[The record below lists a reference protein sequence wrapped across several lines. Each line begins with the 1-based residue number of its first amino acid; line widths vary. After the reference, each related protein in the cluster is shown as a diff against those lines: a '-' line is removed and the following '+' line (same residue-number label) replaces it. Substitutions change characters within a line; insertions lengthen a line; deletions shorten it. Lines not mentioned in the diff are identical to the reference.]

1 MKKYCGKSIS
11 NHHALGPLDE
21 LLQEKQILQRKVSP

>member
-11 NHHALGPLDE
+11 NHHALGPLDD
-21 LLQEKQILQRKVSP
+21 LLQEKQILQIKFSP